1 MQRVVLREGAT
12 WKAQRIVKLG
22 DAEFIFGG
30 GGGAMLTF
38 FPVETFGKIFFRF
51 LGSNCGMSGACGF
64 LGRVRVEVEL
74 DFGPCF
80 YDDIN
85 IELCTPSVFQ
95 FLPRLILT
103 AAITSM
109 LFWHLVQEPR

>member
-38 FPVETFGKIFFRF
+38 FPVETFGKMISRLQLRDEWGMRF
-51 LGSNCGMSGACGF
+51 PGQG
-64 LGRVRVEVEL
+64 
-74 DFGPCF
+74 
-80 YDDIN
+80 
-85 IELCTPSVFQ
+85 
-95 FLPRLILT
+95 
-103 AAITSM
+103 
-109 LFWHLVQEPR
+109 